1 MLFSVYNVTS
11 HKILITKITN
21 IMDLYTIIKPIHS
34 YLAFATLFLLA
45 FATINGIIGST
56 SEKSFEANHLKVNK
70 FALIATHT
78 MFLLGL
84 ILLFVSP
91 ITQSAF
97 ANMKV
102 TMKDSTLRQYAIEH
116 PTINLI
122 AIVLVTIGNARVKR
136 AVGNGRKFKQTAIFF
151 GLALVL
157 ILSRIPWSAWL
168 G

>member
-1 MLFSVYNVTS
+1 MYSV
-11 HKILITKITN
+11 ILT
-21 IMDLYTIIKPIHS
+21 IHS
-34 YLAFATLFLLA
+34 YLAFVALALLA
-45 FATINGIIGST
+45 AATINGIIGST
-56 SEKSFEANHLKVNK
+56 SEKSFEASHLKINK

-84 ILLFVSP
+84 ILLFISP
-91 ITQSAF
+91 NAQAAF
-97 ANMKV
+97 ANMKS
-102 TMKDSTLRQYAIEH
+102 TMSNSANRSAYIEH

-122 AIVLVTIGNARVKR
+122 AVVLVTIGNARVKR

-157 ILSRIPWSAWL
+157 ILSRIPWSTWL

>member
-1 MLFSVYNVTS
+1 MYSV
-11 HKILITKITN
+11 ILT
-21 IMDLYTIIKPIHS
+21 IHS
-34 YLAFATLFLLA
+34 YLAFVALALLA
-45 FATINGIIGST
+45 AATINGIIGST

-91 ITQSAF
+91 NAQAAF
-97 ANMKV
+97 ADMKT
-102 TMKDSTLRQYAIEH
+102 TMSNSASRGAYIEH

-122 AIVLVTIGNARVKR
+122 AVVLVTIGNARVKR

-157 ILSRIPWSAWL
+157 ILSRIPWSTWL

>member
-1 MLFSVYNVTS
+1 MYSV
-11 HKILITKITN
+11 IQ
-21 IMDLYTIIKPIHS
+21 PIHS
-34 YLAFATLFLLA
+34 YLAFVALALLA
-45 FATINGIIGST
+45 AATVNGIIGST
-56 SEKSFEANHLKVNK
+56 SEKSFEANHLKINK

-78 MFLLGL
+78 MFLLGI

-97 ANMKV
+97 ADMKV
-102 TMKDSTLRQYAIEH
+102 TMKDSTLRQYAVEH
-116 PTINLI
+116 PIINLI
-122 AIVLVTIGNARVKR
+122 AVVLVTIGNARVKR

>member
-1 MLFSVYNVTS
+1 MYSV
-11 HKILITKITN
+11 ILT
-21 IMDLYTIIKPIHS
+21 IHS
-34 YLAFATLFLLA
+34 YLAFVALALLA
-45 FATINGIIGST
+45 AATINGIIGST
-56 SEKSFEANHLKVNK
+56 SEKSFEANHLKINK

-91 ITQSAF
+91 NAQAAF
-97 ANMKV
+97 ADMKT
-102 TMKDSTLRQYAIEH
+102 TMSNSASRGAYIEH

-122 AIVLVTIGNARVKR
+122 AVVLVTIGNARVKR

-157 ILSRIPWSAWL
+157 ILSRIPWSTWL

>member
-1 MLFSVYNVTS
+1 MYSI
-11 HKILITKITN
+11 IL
-21 IMDLYTIIKPIHS
+21 PIHS
-34 YLAFATLFLLA
+34 YLAFAALFLLG

-56 SEKSFEANHLKVNK
+56 SETSFEEKHTKVNK

-91 ITQSAF
+91 GAQASF
-97 ANMKV
+97 ADMKL
-102 TMKDSTLRQYAIEH
+102 TMKDSILRKTYIEH

-122 AIVLVTIGNARVKR
+122 AVVLVTIGNARVKR

-157 ILSRIPWSAWL
+157 ILSRIPWSTWL

>member
-1 MLFSVYNVTS
+1 MYS
-11 HKILITKITN
+11 
-21 IMDLYTIIKPIHS
+21 IIQPIHS
-34 YLAFATLFLLA
+34 YLAFAALALLVA
-45 FATINGIIGST
+45 ATFNGIIGST
-56 SEKSFEANHLKVNK
+56 SEKSFEANHLKINK

-91 ITQSAF
+91 GAQAAF
-97 ANMKV
+97 SDMKL
-102 TMKDSTLRQYAIEH
+102 TMKDSILRKAYIEH
-116 PTINLI
+116 PTTNII
-122 AIVLVTIGNARVKR
+122 AVALVTIGNARVKR

-157 ILSRIPWSAWL
+157 ILSRIPWSTWL

>member
-1 MLFSVYNVTS
+1 MYPV
-11 HKILITKITN
+11 ILT
-21 IMDLYTIIKPIHS
+21 IHS
-34 YLAFATLFLLA
+34 YLAFVALALLA
-45 FATINGIIGST
+45 AATINGIIGST
-56 SEKSFEANHLKVNK
+56 SEKSFEGSHLKINK

-91 ITQSAF
+91 NVQSAF
-97 ANMKV
+97 SNMKS
-102 TMKDSTLRQYAIEH
+102 TMSNSVNRGAYIEH

-122 AIVLVTIGNARVKR
+122 AVVLVTIGNARVKR

-157 ILSRIPWSAWL
+157 ILSRIPWSTWL

>member
-1 MLFSVYNVTS
+1 MYPV
-11 HKILITKITN
+11 ILT
-21 IMDLYTIIKPIHS
+21 IHS
-34 YLAFATLFLLA
+34 YLAFVALALLA
-45 FATINGIIGST
+45 AATINGIIGST
-56 SEKSFEANHLKVNK
+56 SEKSFEASHLKINK

-91 ITQSAF
+91 NVQSAF
-97 ANMKV
+97 SNMKG
-102 TMKDSTLRQYAIEH
+102 TMSNSVNRGAYIEH

-122 AIVLVTIGNARVKR
+122 AVVLVTIGNARVKR

-157 ILSRIPWSAWL
+157 ILSRIPWSTWL